1 MKKAWKCC
9 SVLMLTAMILMT
21 TVGCLGGTAREFE
34 VGDFKFYQG
43 EEGADLYITDLTEEG
58 KQKRVL
64 IVPEELDGVPIK
76 GLEDRTLLWGGA
88 FWQSEELEKL
98 YLPWNMN
105 GDAGILDGCHNL
117 HSVFVLSYDPDESPL
132 HYIHREGLFFYVNQY
147 LFEEIYS
154 GKIFG
159 RPANVSYYYN
169 DGRTENYGCY
179 WLDNVPY
186 GSVLDVLPP
195 KDPVSEGKTFSG
207 WYKEPE
213 CINAWDFEVDT
224 TPAEKLDE
232 DGNVIYQETALYAK
246 WV

>member
-1 MKKAWKCC
+1 MKALKCC

-21 TVGCLGGTAREFE
+21 TVGCLGGTVREFE

-76 GLEDRTLLWGGA
+76 GLEDPTVLWGGA
-88 FWQSEELEKL
+88 TWQSEKLENL
-98 YLPWNMN
+98 YLPWNIPADN
-105 GDAGILDGCHNL
+105 AILDICHNL
-117 HSVFVLSYDPDESPL
+117 HSVFILSYDPDGSAL
-132 HYIHREGLFFYVNQY
+132 HYLTEGLAFYINRY
-147 LFEEIYS
+147 LFEEVYFDS
-154 GKIFG
+154 VYG

-179 WLDNVPY
+179 WIDNVPY

-195 KDPVSEGKTFSG
+195 EDPVSEGKTFSG

-213 CINAWDFEVDT
+213 CINAWDFETDT
-224 TPAEKLDE
+224 TPEEKLDE

>member
-1 MKKAWKCC
+1 
-9 SVLMLTAMILMT
+9 MILMT

-43 EEGADLYITDLTEEG
+43 EKGADLYITDLTEEG

-64 IVPEELDGVPIK
+64 IVPEELDGIPIK
-76 GLEDRTLLWGGA
+76 GLEDPTVLWGGA
-88 FWQSEELEKL
+88 TWQSEKLEKL
-98 YLPWNMN
+98 YLPWNIPADN
-105 GDAGILDGCHNL
+105 AILDICHNL
-117 HSVFVLSYDPDESPL
+117 HSVFILSYDPDGSAL
-132 HYIHREGLFFYVNQY
+132 HYLTEGLAFYINRY
-147 LFEEIYS
+147 LFEEVYFDS
-154 GKIFG
+154 VYG

-179 WLDNVPY
+179 WIDNVPY

-195 KDPVSEGKTFSG
+195 EDPVSEGKTFAG

-213 CINAWDFEVDT
+213 CINAWDFETDT
-224 TPAEKLDE
+224 TPEEKLDE

>member
-9 SVLMLTAMILMT
+9 SALMLTAMILMT

-43 EEGADLYITDLTEEG
+43 EKGADLYITDLTEEG

-64 IVPEELDGVPIK
+64 IVPEELDGIPIK
-76 GLEDRTLLWGGA
+76 GLEDPTVLWGGA
-88 FWQSEELEKL
+88 TWQSEKLEKL
-98 YLPWNMN
+98 YLPWNIPADN
-105 GDAGILDGCHNL
+105 AILDICHNL
-117 HSVFVLSYDPDESPL
+117 HSVFILSYDPDGSAL
-132 HYIHREGLFFYVNQY
+132 HYLTEGLAFYINRY
-147 LFEEIYS
+147 LFEEVYFDS
-154 GKIFG
+154 VYG

-195 KDPVSEGKTFSG
+195 KDPVSEGKTFAG

-213 CINAWDFEVDT
+213 CINAWDFETDT
-224 TPAEKLDE
+224 TPEEMVDE
-232 DGNVIYQETALYAK
+232 EGNAIYQETALYAK